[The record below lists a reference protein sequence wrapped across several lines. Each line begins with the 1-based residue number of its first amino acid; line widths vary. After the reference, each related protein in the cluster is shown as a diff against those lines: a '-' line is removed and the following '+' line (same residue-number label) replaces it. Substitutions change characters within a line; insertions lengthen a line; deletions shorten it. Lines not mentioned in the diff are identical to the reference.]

1 MRESKKEKKGTDRGE
16 WLRERKKYEK
26 RYWKI
31 ELTDRHWHDGHNN
44 DGKSE
49 VLAKAKAKKVTD
61 VIPTSDNWVMI
72 GRHSGHFKVIFI
84 VLLFF
89 FDEVITLSGYFIEN
103 KTF

>member
-1 MRESKKEKKGTDRGE
+1 
-16 WLRERKKYEK
+16 
-26 RYWKI
+26 
-31 ELTDRHWHDGHNN
+31 
-44 DGKSE
+44 
-49 VLAKAKAKKVTD
+49 LAKAKSKKVTD